1 MKKPAFDSTHNTP
14 LRLAIDSTTGAHI
27 LTGTL
32 RGMDVT
38 LSFADTEPTRNAK
51 EACLSIITD
60 QYSDHA
66 FGNTRKPA

>member
-1 MKKPAFDSTHNTP
+1 MRKSTFDSTHNTP
-14 LRLAIDSTTGAHI
+14 LRLALDNTGAYI

-32 RGMDVT
+32 CDMEVT

-60 QYSDHA
+60 QYTNHMIDS
-66 FGNTRKPA
+66 TCKPA

>member
-1 MKKPAFDSTHNTP
+1 MGQPAYDSTHSTP

-38 LSFADTEPTRNAK
+38 LSFADAEPARNAK
-51 EACLSIITD
+51 EACLAIITD
-60 QYSDHA
+60 QYTDYA
-66 FGNTRKPA
+66 TGNTRKPA

>member
-1 MKKPAFDSTHNTP
+1 MRKPTHDSTHSTP
-14 LRLAIDSTTGAHI
+14 LRLEIDSTGAHI

-32 RGMDVT
+32 RGMAVT

>member
-1 MKKPAFDSTHNTP
+1 MRKPTYDSTHSTP
-14 LRLAIDSTTGAHI
+14 LRLEIDSTGAHI

-32 RGMDVT
+32 RGMAVT

-60 QYSDHA
+60 QYTDYA
-66 FGNTRKPA
+66 IGNTRKPA